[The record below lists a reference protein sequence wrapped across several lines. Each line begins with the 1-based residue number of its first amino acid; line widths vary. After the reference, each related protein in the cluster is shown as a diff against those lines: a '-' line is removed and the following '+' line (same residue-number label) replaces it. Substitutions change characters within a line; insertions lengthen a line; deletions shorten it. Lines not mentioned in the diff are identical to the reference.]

1 MLILLMIDAPADHFD
16 VSALLLKQPSQHR
29 WAKARWRLLGI
40 LPGLS
45 DTEIANAQQQGEV
58 ISFTG
63 LRLKL
68 FRQYCESYYVN
79 LTAEQAKVYLVCREE
94 GDALSLV
101 MLTVDFDE
109 AASYMEAGE
118 KVFDAPLPDVL
129 CVWLER
135 FVLAHY
141 QPQQP
146 KKRRR
151 KSWLNDSQEADHG
164 QNQK

>member
-1 MLILLMIDAPADHFD
+1 MHDAPADHFD

-29 WAKARWRLLGI
+29 WAKSSWRLLGI
-40 LPGLS
+40 VPGLT
-45 DTEIANAQQQGEV
+45 DAEITAAQQLGEV
-58 ISFTG
+58 ITLTS
-63 LRLKL
+63 LRLQL
-68 FRQYCESYYVN
+68 YRQFCESYYVN
-79 LTAEQAKVYLVCREE
+79 LTAEKTKIYLVCRDE
-94 GDALSLV
+94 GDDALSPVL
-101 MLTVDFDE
+101 LTVDFDE

-151 KSWLNDSQEADHG
+151 KRWQDNDFEAADAK
-164 QNQK
+164 Q

>member
-1 MLILLMIDAPADHFD
+1 MHNTPAEHFD
-16 VSALLLKQPSQHR
+16 VSALLLKKPSQHR
-29 WAKARWRLLGI
+29 WAKASWQLLGV

-45 DTEIANAQQQGEV
+45 DADITAAQQQGKV
-58 ISFTG
+58 IPLTS
-63 LRLKL
+63 LRLQL

-79 LTAEQAKVYLVCREE
+79 LTAEQTKVYLVCRDDGE
-94 GDALSLV
+94 DLSPVL
-101 MLTVDFDE
+101 LTVDFDE

-151 KSWLNDSQEADHG
+151 KRWSANATEPANE
-164 QNQK
+164 QNT

>member
-1 MLILLMIDAPADHFD
+1 MSDAPADHFD
-16 VSALLLKQPSQHR
+16 VSALLLKQSSKHR
-29 WAKARWRLLGI
+29 WAKASWRLLGI

-45 DTEIANAQQQGEV
+45 DSEIAAAQQQGKV
-58 ISFTG
+58 ISLTG
-63 LRLKL
+63 QRLQL
-68 FRQYCESYYVN
+68 FRQFCESYYVN
-79 LTAEQAKVYLVCREE
+79 LTAEQTKVYLVCREA
-94 GDALSLV
+94 GDDLSPVL
-101 MLTVDFDE
+101 LTVDFDE

-141 QPQQP
+141 QPQKP

-151 KSWLNDSQEADHG
+151 KNWQEAAND
-164 QNQK
+164 